1 MALNYRFHGNFSV
14 FYNENETWEGEG
26 ALGKTKKLPQQSL
39 PAFLPPP
46 KLQCVSSPG
55 CASWIAGVSLAPRL
69 SAVQT
74 FSACKALQR
83 CTVVFPLS
91 EGPEETE
98 EPVSS
103 TPVVEGESE
112 EPAGTEFQ
120 RDPEACQ
127 PAPDSATFPKI
138 HSRRFRE

>member
-1 MALNYRFHGNFSV
+1 M
-14 FYNENETWEGEG
+14 
-26 ALGKTKKLPQQSL
+26 QQR
-39 PAFLPPP
+39 
-46 KLQCVSSPG
+46 LQE
-55 CASWIAGVSLAPRL
+55 
-69 SAVQT
+69 SAV
-74 FSACKALQR
+74 SP
-83 CTVVFPLS
+83 TVASDDSQDVESGVTNQIPS
-91 EGPEETE
+91 PDNPTGPEKTE